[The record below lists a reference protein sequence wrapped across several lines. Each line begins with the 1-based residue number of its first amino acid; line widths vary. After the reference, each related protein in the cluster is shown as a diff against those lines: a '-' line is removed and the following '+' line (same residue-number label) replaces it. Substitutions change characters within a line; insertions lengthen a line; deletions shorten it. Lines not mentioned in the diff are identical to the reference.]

1 MNKIAVVSG
10 ASSGIGFAIA
20 SLLQSNGF
28 TVIGVSRSIPKQQYS
43 FQYLTA
49 DLTKEE
55 DVLSLS
61 NKVKKD
67 YGHIDLLVNC
77 AGMGV
82 SGAVEYSSLSEVK
95 RIFDVNVFG
104 TFLLSDAFIPLL
116 RGSKHA
122 KILNISSVAG
132 VLSIPFQTFYSMT
145 KASVNAFSSAL
156 ALELKP
162 FDISVCSVL
171 PGDTQ
176 TNFTANR
183 EKPLVVKDEIYQN
196 RIQDSLLRME
206 KDEQNG
212 KSPNS
217 VAKVILKLANKKH
230 LPHQVT
236 VGFQYKLFVLLNNIL
251 PKRFVQWI
259 LYHMY
264 GK

>member
-1 MNKIAVVSG
+1 MNKIAVISG

-20 SLLQSNGF
+20 SLLNSNGY
-28 TVIGVSRSIPKQQYS
+28 TVIGVSRNIPKLPYS
-43 FQYLTA
+43 FQYLLA
-49 DLTKEE
+49 DITKEE
-55 DVLSLS
+55 EVLSLS
-61 NKVKKD
+61 EKVRKE
-67 YGHIDLLVNC
+67 YNHIDLLVNC

-104 TFLLSDAFIPLL
+104 MFLLSKAFIPLL

-122 KILNISSVAG
+122 KIINISSVAG
-132 VLSIPFQTFYSMT
+132 VLSIPFQSFYSMT

-176 TNFTANR
+176 TNFTVNR
-183 EKPLVVKDEIYQN
+183 EKPLILKDEIYHN

-206 KDEQNG
+206 NDEQNG
-212 KSPNS
+212 KSPNN
-217 VAKVILKLANKKH
+217 VAKVILKLSKKKY

-236 VGFQYKLFVLLNNIL
+236 VGFQYKLFVFLNNIL
-251 PKRFVQWI
+251 PKRFIQWI
-259 LYHMY
+259 LFQMY